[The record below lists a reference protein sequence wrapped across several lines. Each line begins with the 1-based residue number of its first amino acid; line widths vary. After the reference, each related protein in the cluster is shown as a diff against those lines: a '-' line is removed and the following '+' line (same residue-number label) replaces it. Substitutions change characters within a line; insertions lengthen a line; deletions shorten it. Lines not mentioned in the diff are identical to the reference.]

1 MTLTTQEHEL
11 DGRAAFAAGGFLTG
25 AAAVAVACAVT
36 LSNASALADVPG
48 AAADVDVVRVIRA
61 SPAASA
67 SAPPVPTVSPGA
79 APVTT
84 PVGPTAEIVPAPEP
98 EDVAAAQS
106 PGQQVSPAQRSASPP
121 EIGLSEQQVV
131 DDAMRTG
138 AWDRL
143 QSWGEQR
150 GWTQE
155 KIDRWIA
162 QLQQRFL
169 KDQGEKA
176 QIDDTR
182 REDAQRSV
190 SAGTISDELLLT
202 SETTVPAP
210 EQTSDAPETPAA
222 RERGAAAKSHSHP
235 QTPATNAGSPSGRG
249 ESSSHGWKRDQS
261 PQPPRGD

>member
-48 AAADVDVVRVIRA
+48 AVADVDVVRVIRA

-67 SAPPVPTVSPGA
+67 SVPPVPAVSPGA

-98 EDVAAAQS
+98 EDVAAAQN
-106 PGQQVSPAQRSASPP
+106 PGHQVSPPQRPAPP
-121 EIGLSEQQVV
+121 PAIGLSEQQVV

-169 KDQGEKA
+169 RDQGQKSQSENG
-176 QIDDTR
+176 QGEDVR
-182 REDAQRSV
+182 REDAQRS
-190 SAGTISDELLLT
+190 APGAAITDELPLT
-202 SETTVPAP
+202 PEMTVPAP
-210 EQTSDAPETPAA
+210 PQTGDAPEPPAV
-222 RERGAAAKSHSHP
+222 RDSGAAATSHGHP
-235 QTPATNAGSPSGRG
+235 QTPAKNAGSPSG
-249 ESSSHGWKRDQS
+249 
-261 PQPPRGD
+261 